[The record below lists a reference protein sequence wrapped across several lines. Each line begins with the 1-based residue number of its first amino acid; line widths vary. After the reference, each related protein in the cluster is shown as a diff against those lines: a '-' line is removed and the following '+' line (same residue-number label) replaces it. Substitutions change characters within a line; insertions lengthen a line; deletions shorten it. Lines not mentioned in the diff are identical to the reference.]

1 MILCKTT
8 RVRTCSLLHSS
19 LEAINAN
26 RREDGMTYPGYLLQ
40 PLLHEGSISKAYYS
54 CYKAKGLTLNLTK
67 GRRWNLSYMRLA
79 TGTEL
84 AR

>member
-1 MILCKTT
+1 
-8 RVRTCSLLHSS
+8 
-19 LEAINAN
+19 
-26 RREDGMTYPGYLLQ
+26 MTYPGYLLQ